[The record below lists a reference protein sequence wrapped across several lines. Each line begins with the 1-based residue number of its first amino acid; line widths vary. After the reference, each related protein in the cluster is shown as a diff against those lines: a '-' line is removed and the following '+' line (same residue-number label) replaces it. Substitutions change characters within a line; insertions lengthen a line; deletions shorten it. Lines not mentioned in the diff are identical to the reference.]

1 MNIMDEQISFDQ
13 KFKYNYN
20 SSIYVVK
27 VSLFYYS
34 FMLKHT
40 KHTILTII
48 DNEKLWKIFLHN
60 L

>member
-48 DNEKLWKIFLHN
+48 DNEKL
-60 L
+60 